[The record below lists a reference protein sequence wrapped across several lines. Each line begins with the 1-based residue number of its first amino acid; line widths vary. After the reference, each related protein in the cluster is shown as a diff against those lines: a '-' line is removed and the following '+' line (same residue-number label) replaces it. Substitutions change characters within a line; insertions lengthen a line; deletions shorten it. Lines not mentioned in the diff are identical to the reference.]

1 MQSPLPV
8 CALPSSSD
16 AKLTAAS
23 AKSSTPLGDAAIS
36 WRCDGLTSG
45 LSLNASVPVG
55 ATAELFL
62 PTAFGG
68 TVTEGGGGGGGIARP
83 VFSDGKFVAGGV
95 DGVVAGRSVVDAQAV
110 VLELLSGSFQ
120 LHGGALARCRFRC
133 AKFTSD
139 KMVHLYGRS
148 LRRGPASQ
156 PAIWPRAPLHGAR
169 PRCFLENLIL
179 SRYCIELYCTHS
191 CLLGVAYDWSIST

>member
-1 MQSPLPV
+1 MLLDPSVLRVLASSSHNSSGSGGGGGSLQSPLPV

-68 TVTEGGGGGGGIARP
+68 TVTEGGGGGGGTARP
-83 VFSDGKFVAGGV
+83 VFSDGKFVAGGA

-110 VLELLSGSFQ
+110 VLELLSGSYV
-120 LHGGALARCRFRC
+120 
-133 AKFTSD
+133 FT
-139 KMVHLYGRS
+139 
-148 LRRGPASQ
+148 
-156 PAIWPRAPLHGAR
+156 
-169 PRCFLENLIL
+169 
-179 SRYCIELYCTHS
+179 
-191 CLLGVAYDWSIST
+191 VAH